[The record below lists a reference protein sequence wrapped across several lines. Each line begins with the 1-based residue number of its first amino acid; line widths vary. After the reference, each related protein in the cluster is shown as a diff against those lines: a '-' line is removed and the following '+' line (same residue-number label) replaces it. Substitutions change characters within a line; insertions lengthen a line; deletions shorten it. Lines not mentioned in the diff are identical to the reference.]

1 MLEMI
6 SSVPIVGALLAAVAV
21 YVIFKILGFFGTLF
35 KIGLSVAI
43 FIAIMHWFG

>member
-6 SSVPIVGALLAAVAV
+6 SASPIIGALIAAVAV
-21 YVIFKILGFFGTLF
+21 YVIFKILGFFGTLI
-35 KIGLSVAI
+35 KIGLSIGI